1 MDTRTLCLGVLNRA
15 DATGYE
21 IKKSFEEGP
30 LAHFQEASFAAIYPA
45 LSRLAA
51 DGLVDQRAQP
61 QDKRPDKKLY
71 QITAAGRAALQAA
84 LDRTPA
90 EDEVRSDFLF
100 ILFFAH
106 LSEPATLRRL
116 IDQRIAWYEDVIARM
131 NDCPELP
138 ARPAGERFVHGF
150 GLAIYERARAY
161 LVTHRDQLLADAAAE
176 RAGRA
181 AAE

>member
-1 MDTRTLCLGVLNRA
+1 MDTRTLCLGVLNRG

-51 DGLVDQRAQP
+51 DGLVAHRAQP

-71 QITAAGRAALQAA
+71 SITAAGRTALRAA

-100 ILFFAH
+100 LLFFAH
-106 LSEPATLRRL
+106 LLDSASLRRL
-116 IDQRIAWYEDVIARM
+116 IDRRIDWYAEVLARM
-131 NDCPELP
+131 RDCPDLH

-150 GLAIYERARAY
+150 GLAIYEQAQAY
-161 LVTHRDQLLADAAAE
+161 LRQHRDALLAQAAAE
-176 RAGRA
+176 RAGPA